1 MVSTISVKASGQACG
16 AEVTGIDISKS
27 LSADE
32 IRDIRTA
39 WLEHHVL
46 AFPDQKLDH
55 DQFEAFASQFGEF
68 GEDPYFNPL
77 PGRKYIAAV
86 RREAEDT
93 NPIFA
98 EHWHSDWSFMPKP
111 PSGTMLYSIDIPPTG
126 GDTHFSNQHLSF
138 ERMPSEM
145 RQRFEGLQAIHSPI
159 LGYSLQGV
167 YGDVSKN
174 GAMDIRPSEEAAHI
188 KYTHPLAPK
197 HPQTGRRGFLSG
209 ASYIIGFEG
218 VEDEEAGRLI
228 FELNDWQ
235 TKEEFV
241 YRHKWQ
247 NNMLVMWDNRSVVHK
262 ATGGYEGHR
271 RELHRITI
279 Y

>member
-1 MVSTISVKASGQACG
+1 MSIDIIPSGESCG
-16 AEVTGIDISKS
+16 ATIHGLDLSKKLSDGQISDVR
-27 LSADE
+27 A
-32 IRDIRTA
+32 A
-39 WLEHHVL
+39 WLAHHVV
-46 AFPDQKLDH
+46 AFPKQKLDH
-55 DQFEAFASQFGEF
+55 DQLEGFAQQFGAF

-86 RREAEDT
+86 RREATDT

-98 EHWHSDWSFMPKP
+98 EHWHSDWSFLAKP
-111 PSGTMLYSIDIPPTG
+111 PSGTILYGIDIPPQG

-138 ERMPSEM
+138 EQLPDAR
-145 RQRFEGLQAIHSPI
+145 RQEFEPLQAIHSPI

-167 YGDVSKN
+167 YGDVTKN
-174 GAMDIRPSEEAAHI
+174 GAMDICPSEEAAHI
-188 KYTHPLAPK
+188 RYTHPLVPA
-197 HPQTGRRGFLSG
+197 HPETGRRGFLSG

-218 VEDEEAGRLI
+218 VADAEASKLLM
-228 FELNDWQ
+228 ELNSWQ
-235 TKEEFV
+235 GKDEFV
-241 YRHKWQ
+241 YRHKWE
-247 NNMLVMWDNRSVVHK
+247 NDMLVMWDNRSLVHK